1 MNTFSRLFGYAK
13 EKRIFMILSLVF
25 SAAATVLS
33 FIPYYYFWQML
44 KEITG
49 NGDIIVIQKIS
60 FRIFATTVLYAVTYM
75 LSLSCSHIFAFR
87 LETNM
92 KKKGLQHLLNASFS
106 FFDVNPS
113 GKTRKIIDD
122 NSSNTHTIIAHILPD
137 SVNAI
142 LFPLGVLSLAFL
154 ASLQIGLLV
163 VAAVIFS
170 LFCFKFMYSGT
181 NMMKQ
186 YMVALEDINSE
197 TVEFV
202 RGIQVIKVFGLVLE
216 SFEKLHKS
224 IINYSKIVNEQSRM
238 CRKPFVLYQCGMM
251 SFGALIILIA
261 FPMIRA
267 NASVSEVVSIVV
279 FFMTFVGLLNNAFIK
294 VLFFSKNFN
303 LGKDAIDRLEALFS
317 EMDKNKLPG
326 GHVANLK
333 NKDIAFENVSFA
345 YEDGVPILN
354 DFNLKLQE
362 GKSYALVGPS
372 GGGKSTIA
380 KLISGFYPV
389 TKGSI
394 KIGGIDVK
402 EYKSETLEKSISFV
416 FQNAKLFHTS
426 IYENVKIGKPDAKHE
441 EIMAALALAQCNSI
455 IEKFADKENTVI
467 GAKGIHLSGG
477 EIQRIAIARAI
488 LKNAPIIILDE
499 ASAASDPENEY
510 EMQQAFSSLMKHK
523 TVIMIAHRLSSIKN
537 VDEILLVENG
547 RVTER
552 GSHETLMQKETKY
565 KKLQELFSQANE
577 WRVGDAV

>member
-238 CRKPFVLYQCGMM
+238 CRMPFVLYQCGMM

-467 GAKGIHLSGG
+467 GAKGVHLSGG